1 LTRDKITMYGTQW
14 CIDCFRA
21 KEFFARYEVSYR
33 WVDVDQDES
42 GLKVVTEVNRGLR
55 TVPTIVFED
64 GSILIEPSDAE
75 LATKL
80 GIAT

>member
-1 LTRDKITMYGTQW
+1 MTQDKITMYGTQW
-14 CIDCFRA
+14 CSDCFRA
-21 KEFFARYEVSYR
+21 KEFFARYEISYR
-33 WVDVDQDES
+33 WVDVDQDET
-42 GLKVVTEVNRGLR
+42 GLRVVTEVNRGLR